1 MLETSKNY
9 DPYTDTRKCG
19 IIVTFE
25 MVDIDAAETTTPS
38 VTDECEM
45 SKVYQTHNHTEGMA
59 KKYAMLER
67 DFWKLDGTF
76 VLPQKDLVASEQTG
90 WWSEKISNDEGVF
103 EEHPCL
109 IFEWDSDQSSVGFTL
124 FFDDVANQYPTLFQI
139 TAYDEN
145 GLIKKRTLVENSS
158 VKCEVNVPIE
168 NYRRVEFEML
178 ETSEPNRRVR
188 ITEVIFGVIQRFNNS
203 NVVSASVDYEF
214 SPISESLPTSELTLT
229 IDNSDASWNMAN
241 PKGVYS
247 YLQQTQ
253 PLDVYFQING
263 ESVFMG
269 RYFFATASAEDDS
282 MTAKITAYD
291 KVYWLDSI
299 KYRGGEDG
307 TWTFEQAISTIIASS
322 GLGITYAMSEELA
335 GREVMRSLPKECSCR
350 EAICQLAVAA
360 RCSVLFDRY
369 ANLVFF
375 DPLIEANAVD
385 SLDYDVMATMPKIT
399 VGEKINAVE
408 LTVKNEY
415 TEKEKVWSVADSTSN
430 EIPQVSEH
438 SNSVTSEGTE
448 TATWLLEMLKR
459 RVSYSV
465 TERGNP
471 AREIGDSVIVYDAY
485 GGTRKAVVT
494 KQSFNFDGGLSCD
507 TEVNANG

>member
-1 MLETSKNY
+1 MLETAKGYN
-9 DPYTDTRKCG
+9 PYTDTRKCG

-25 MVDIDAAETTTPS
+25 MVDIDAAETTIPS
-38 VTDECEM
+38 ATDECEM
-45 SKVYQTHNHTEGMA
+45 SKLHQTHNSLEGMA

-67 DFWKLDGTF
+67 DFWKLDGTYI
-76 VLPQKDLVASEQTG
+76 LPQKDLVPYEQTG
-90 WWSEKISNDEGVF
+90 WWSEKISNENGVF
-103 EEHPCL
+103 EEHPIL
-109 IFEWDSDQSSVGFTL
+109 IFEWDSPQSSVGFTL
-124 FFDDVANQYPTLFQI
+124 FFDDVANQYPTSFQV

-145 GLIKKRTLVENSS
+145 ELIIKRAIVENNS

-178 ETSEPNRRVR
+178 QTSEPNRRVR
-188 ITEVIFGVIQRFNNS
+188 LTEVIFGVIQRFNTS

-214 SPISESLPTSELTLT
+214 SPISESLPTSEFTLT
-229 IDNSDASWNMAN
+229 IDNADASWNMAN
-241 PKGVYS
+241 PKGVYA

-269 RYFFATASAEDDS
+269 RYFFAKASAEDDS

-307 TWTFEQAISTIIASS
+307 TWTFEQAISTIISSS
-322 GLGITYAMSEELA
+322 GLGLTYTMSDELA

-350 EAICQLAVAA
+350 EAICHLAIAA
-360 RCSVLFDRY
+360 RCSVLLDRN

-375 DPLIEANAVD
+375 DPLIEARAVD

-415 TEKEKVWSVADSTSN
+415 TEKETVWSATDSSSD

-438 SNSVTSEGTE
+438 SNPVSADGTS
-448 TATWLLEMLKR
+448 TAEWLLEMLKR
-459 RVSYSV
+459 RISYAVS
-465 TERGNP
+465 ERGNP
-471 AREIGDSVIVYDAY
+471 AREIGDSVIIYDAY
-485 GGTRKAVVT
+485 GGARKAVVT